1 MKQFSTYEV
10 FAYLNSA
17 MEDKVTF
24 IVDAWSVEDA
34 YDIAYSRAEEH
45 GIHLDR
51 YDVEITSI
59 DKSEV
64 S

>member
-1 MKQFSTYEV
+1 MKEFATYEV
-10 FAYLNSA
+10 FAYLNSV

-24 IVDAWSVEDA
+24 IVEAWSEEDA
-34 YDIAYSRAEEH
+34 YDIAYSRAEDH

-51 YDVEITSI
+51 YDIEITRL
-59 DKSEV
+59 DKTEV